1 MMADAAA
8 AKLAALN
15 GDADTAAAIT
25 RNLEARSRS
34 YLTDT
39 SLSNSVAMKMAG
51 IAAQNGSISRGALQ
65 EANSNRIN
73 GMGAVISDPTMSA
86 ENKAAAFE
94 NLKAIKADPEI
105 WRDLGVGQ
113 RQAVQG
119 IMDQYVTTNFAT
131 QVAAWDAKILQGG
144 TSPAAIDAGRE
155 YQIKNNMLTPQQIQ
169 QAGVIDAAA
178 KKAWHEGET
187 RNKLAEEQAA
197 NHAAARPSTPD
208 QLAAAEQKLNFRP
221 ASGNPTVTLSDPR
234 DLAQA
239 QEIYQKHGFLPKPV
253 KMALDNMQYSPVQA
267 DIDPYLAMVN
277 TIKQV
282 ERKKMEQLIGHTQV
296 TERTEELLEANVA
309 SIVGKNHPFLAT
321 AKLFGSAEAAFKKA
335 TADATGAG
343 RNLGQT
349 PDQFQSALE
358 AELPRLGGTLADLAR
373 KTIIK
378 TAEEDILLSEEQ
390 LAALPAEARAA
401 RALKESQADP
411 GFVGAMK
418 GMFGFGGGDFEKFEF
433 EGSFGRALMQNAT
446 MNAAMNGD
454 AIKTGLVGKSG
465 TLQGHV
471 LATELYSAL
480 RRGEVSITRSADG
493 KTGVLSWKTLGDK
506 VGPVVGIEMNES
518 RQRHFAAA
526 LVDAHQYR
534 VGGGVTLER
543 TNADNIAVR
552 SYRSD
557 EGELRIHI
565 AERDRNGIW
574 TRKLDIAQS
583 DPMISV
589 MSLSTI
595 RAATEAVVANA
606 ADPKLYGG
614 VVATALSGPFA
625 PVMVPHVMGVPG
637 VDKVDIKFVDP
648 VAINFGVLL
657 GSKIQQMQVALGS
670 PGMRGII
677 LGDTKLMN
685 DDQLQMRKNMQVNF
699 RNQME
704 SLAAEL
710 KKDPNGPGLK
720 EAIAHMRQNF
730 APHVDDSAFIQML
743 KESNFYKPIDL
754 PIPRTGP
761 SRIGTEKP

>member
-1 MMADAAA
+1 
-8 AKLAALN
+8 
-15 GDADTAAAIT
+15 
-25 RNLEARSRS
+25 
-34 YLTDT
+34 
-39 SLSNSVAMKMAG
+39 
-51 IAAQNGSISRGALQ
+51 
-65 EANSNRIN
+65 
-73 GMGAVISDPTMSA
+73 MSA

-378 TAEEDILLSEEQ
+378 TAEEDILLAEEQ
-390 LAALPAEARAA
+390 LAALPAEARAT

-506 VGPVVGIEMNES
+506 VGPVVGIEMNKS

-534 VGGGVTLER
+534 RRGGVTLER
-543 TNADNIAVR
+543 TNADNIARPLVPLRRGRAAHPYRRARPQRHLDTQARHRPERPDDLGHVAVDHPGSDRGRRRQRGRSQALRRRSGHSPVRPLRSR
-552 SYRSD
+552 SYV
-557 EGELRIHI
+557 
-565 AERDRNGIW
+565 
-574 TRKLDIAQS
+574 TQ
-583 DPMISV
+583 
-589 MSLSTI
+589 
-595 RAATEAVVANA
+595 
-606 ADPKLYGG
+606 
-614 VVATALSGPFA
+614 F
-625 PVMVPHVMGVPG
+625 MGVPG

-710 KKDPNGPGLK
+710 KKDPNRPGLK

-730 APHVDDSAFIQML
+730 APHVDNSAFIQML